1 MPAMKISRRAGR
13 GITTL
18 LVLWVAVFELRLFAA
33 ESPWQRVVVIGASA
47 SAGFVLSEPFGG
59 THTARCRLNRYLD
72 AAIATPHAPVKNLA
86 SALFFLNPES
96 FGPLQVEAATNDRPS
111 LVIGVDFLFWF
122 CYGDGGSDA
131 GRAAR
136 FEDGLKLLDEIHCP
150 LVVGDIPDAASATN
164 TGIISIAQ
172 VPSEAARRAAN
183 QRLREW
189 AARHPQVTIMPLAE
203 FMRATKAN
211 RAIKIHGRSLPAGT
225 TRALLQA
232 DQLHPAPQGT
242 AALALGILDVLVA
255 RQREF
260 PAQDIRWNRNKV
272 FQLGSRPVN

>member
-1 MPAMKISRRAGR
+1 MKISRRAGR

-18 LVLWVAVFELRLFAA
+18 LVLWAAVFELQLFAA

-59 THTARCRLNRYLD
+59 TQTARCRLNRYLD
-72 AAIATPHAPVKNLA
+72 AAIATPHAPVKNIA

-96 FGPLQVEAATNDRPS
+96 FGPLQVEAATNDHPS
-111 LVIGVDFLFWF
+111 LVIGADFLFWF

-131 GRAAR
+131 ERAAR
-136 FEDGLKLLDEIHCP
+136 FENGLKLLDEIHCP
-150 LVVGDIPDAASATN
+150 LVVGDIPDASSATN
-164 TGIISIAQ
+164 TGIISLAQ
-172 VPSEAARRAAN
+172 VPSETARRAAN

-189 AARHPQVTIMPLAE
+189 AARHPQVTIMPLAG

-211 RAIKIHGRSLPAGT
+211 RAIKIHGRSWPAGT
-225 TRALLQA
+225 TRSLLQP

-242 AALALGILDVLVA
+242 AALALGILDVLTA

-260 PAQDIRWNRNKV
+260 PAQDIRWNHSEV
-272 FQLGSRPVN
+272 FQLGSRPAN